1 LGCYCPCSHVLR
13 TMVNS
18 LGCMPC
24 IIINFAGEMFYI
36 LEQRLR
42 AQNIP
47 KDKAERVLDDLAA
60 ITFNQTFVDEM
71 FRPQYT
77 YSMAAVKQVFY
88 KIAHSSIMRLSEG
101 SMDKLFDLMSM
112 GFKYQ
117 LIMCR
122 DKDELYNV
130 TVNHMKGV
138 RTMVRES
145 TQTDVIDR
153 AMVAFKKIYHK
164 LPHREFYALRHSLL
178 NFLQD
183 RRIKVSL
190 LLAEKMQ
197 EADGRIKL
205 PAPYTRQTDPL
216 VPGAV
221 EFFDENGKQT
231 DETFLR
237 TCADSVSGP
246 PIFLSPVGTNMY
258 DPENRPN
265 KGAGESAEPSSEAVP
280 VSRLPDSS
288 KIKPKSD
295 AAKKSLNSLAGLI
308 GTKAPV
314 ENFKL
319 SLFADS
325 KAEAHGGSLRDSVL
339 GASSGG
345 GAAKPRRA
353 DVEFGSSVGN
363 KEEFAKKVL
372 GDMYDKVK
380 GNKEGGGGAAAA
392 AAAEELDMLALMDEA
407 GADD

>member
-1 LGCYCPCSHVLR
+1 
-13 TMVNS
+13 MVNS

-42 AQNIP
+42 VQNIP
-47 KDKAERVLDDLAA
+47 KDKAERVLDDLAV

-88 KIAHSSIMRLSEG
+88 RIAHSSIMRLSEG

-130 TVNHMKGV
+130 TVNHMKGI
-138 RTMVRES
+138 RGMVREP
-145 TQTDVIDR
+145 TKVNVIDK
-153 AMVAFKKIYHK
+153 AMVAFKQIYHK
-164 LPHREFYALRHSLL
+164 APHREYYTLRHSLL

-190 LLAEKMQ
+190 LLAENMQ
-197 EADGRIKL
+197 ESDGTMRL

-221 EFFDENGKQT
+221 GFFDDKGEQT

-237 TCADSVSGP
+237 TCADTVSGP
-246 PIFLSPVGTNMY
+246 PVFLSPMGSNMY
-258 DPENRPN
+258 EAQNRPS
-265 KGAGESAEPSSEAVP
+265 KGKADGNAEPSSEAVP

-288 KIKPKSD
+288 KIKPTSE

-308 GTKAPV
+308 GSQAPV

-325 KAEAHGGSLRDSVL
+325 KAEAHWGSLRDSVL
-339 GASSGG
+339 GSTAA
-345 GAAKPRRA
+345 GAAKPWRE

-372 GDMYDKVK
+372 GNMYDTVK
-380 GNKEGGGGAAAA
+380 KGKEAGGAAAA
-392 AAAEELDMLALMDEA
+392 KAAEEELDMLALLDEA